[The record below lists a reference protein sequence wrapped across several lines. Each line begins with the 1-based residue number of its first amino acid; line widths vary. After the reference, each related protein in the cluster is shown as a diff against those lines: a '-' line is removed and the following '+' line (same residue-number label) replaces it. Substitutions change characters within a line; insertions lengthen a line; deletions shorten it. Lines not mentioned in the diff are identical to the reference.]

1 MKKFLSVLMVL
12 LLVIAVG
19 GLFIGCQKEAAEKE
33 EAKEEP
39 AEEEAK
45 EAEKPEIKNPD
56 TFIWAS
62 LSDPQSLDLA
72 RAYDNASWSVLSNVY
87 ETLIDFDREAT
98 DEFVPVLATEIPT
111 EENGGITNG
120 GKTYRFKIRD
130 GVTFHNGNELTPE
143 DVEYT
148 FERNMVVDADG
159 GPNWVW
165 FSYLVGVGSSGD
177 IEDFSQ
183 IDKAV
188 EVDGDYV
195 VFNLPKPFPPF
206 LSVIASTW
214 AGIFDKEWVIEQG
227 GWPGTAE
234 TWKEYNK
241 PGEGN
246 YTMGEVANGTA
257 PYQLDRWEKDNQ
269 VILTRYEDYWG
280 ELPAMKKGIL
290 KKVAEWST
298 RRLMLMQGDADAV
311 EVTRQYY
318 DQISQEANLK
328 ILDDNPTLNVTGFHF
343 NYDINTQDNP
353 LVGSGKLDGNGIP
366 GDFFTDKDVRMAFA
380 SAFDHDAY
388 INDVLKGYGRNPV
401 TPIPYGLAFKNES
414 LEGHDF
420 DLDKAEEHMKK
431 AHGGAVWENG
441 FKMEILYNEGNT
453 ERQVAAKM
461 MAENIMSLND
471 KFEITTRAVPWP
483 DYLENIQTSTM
494 PAFIIGWLPDYPDA
508 DNFVTPFMHSVKGT
522 FAAWA
527 HYENKKADELIDEA
541 ATTLDTEERKEMYYE
556 LQDIYLEDVTS
567 VMTHQPQD
575 WYFFRDWVQGV
586 FYNPMQ
592 SDPFDL
598 LPHIEKSYE

>member
-1 MKKFLSVLMVL
+1 MRKLLTFLLVAVLAFAFLS
-12 LLVIAVG
+12 
-19 GLFIGCQKEAAEKE
+19 C
-33 EAKEEP
+33 
-39 AEEEAK
+39 AEEEKAK
-45 EAEKPEIKNPD
+45 EAEKEEEAKAEEPAQPEIKNPD

-72 RAYDNASWSVLSNVY
+72 RAYDNASWEILTNIY
-87 ETLIDFDREAT
+87 EPLITFDRTET
-98 DEFVPVLATEIPT
+98 NEYRPVLAEEIPT
-111 EENGGITNG
+111 RENGGITNN

-177 IEDFSQ
+177 IENFSQ
-183 IDKAV
+183 IDDAV

-206 LSVIASTW
+206 LGVMASTW
-214 AGIFDKEWVIEQG
+214 ASIVDKEWVIEQG
-227 GWPGTAE
+227 GWPGTAD

-246 YTMGEVANGTA
+246 YTMGEIANGTG
-257 PYQLDRWEKDNQ
+257 PYQLERWEKDNQ
-269 VILTRYEDYWG
+269 VILARYEDYWG
-280 ELPAMKKGIL
+280 EKPAMERGIA

-311 EVTRQYY
+311 LVTRQYY
-318 DQISQEANLK
+318 DQMAQEANLK
-328 ILDDNPTLNVTGFHF
+328 ISKDNPTLSVTGFHF
-343 NYDINTQDNP
+343 NYDIRTQDNP

-366 GDFFTDKDVRMAFA
+366 GDFFTDINVRKAFA
-380 SAFDHDAY
+380 HAFNHEAY
-388 INDVLKGYGRNPV
+388 ITEVLKGYGRNPV
-401 TPIPYGLAFKNES
+401 TPIPHGLPFKNTD
-414 LEGHDF
+414 LEGYEF
-420 DLDKAEEHMKK
+420 DLDKAEEYMKQ
-431 AHGGAVWENG
+431 AHGGEVWEKG
-441 FKMEILYNEGNT
+441 LKFQILYNEGNT

-461 MAENIMSLND
+461 MAENIAGLND
-471 KFEITTRAVPWP
+471 KFQISTRAVPWP

-508 DNFVTPFMHSVKGT
+508 DNFVTPFMHSEKGT

-527 HYENKKADELIDEA
+527 HYENKKADQLIDDA
-541 ATTLDTEERKEMYYE
+541 ATTLDTEERKEKYYQ
-556 LQDIYLEDVTS
+556 LQDIYIEDVAS
-567 VMTHQPQD
+567 VMTHQPQQ
-575 WYFFRDWVQGV
+575 WRFFRSWVQGN

-592 SDPFDL
+592 SSAFEL